1 VAVDLFSNLF
11 YVTENFSEDLVKSII
26 TLFVVMDP
34 IGSIPII
41 LGLTQR
47 IEKSEKRKLVLNAI
61 VAVTV
66 LLFVFAFFGS
76 QILSLLGVD
85 IFSFMIAGGVLLF
98 IVAIEFLTHGE
109 WRIGGG
115 NIQQE
120 SGIVPLAFPLLSGP
134 GALTVVMISFQ
145 TVGLLVTLVSISVA
159 VVLTFI
165 TLMGTEQIYKILG
178 KRGTILVTR
187 VFAIFIAA
195 FAIQFIIDGI
205 QSIF

>member
-1 VAVDLFSNLF
+1 MVEAFFDLF
-11 YVTENFSEDLVKSII
+11 YITENFSEDLIKSII

-41 LGLTQR
+41 LGLTQSV
-47 IEKSEKRKLVLNAI
+47 EKTGKRKLIVNAI
-61 VAVTV
+61 LGILI

-76 QILSLLGVD
+76 QILSVFEVE

-98 IVAIEFLTHGE
+98 IVALEFLTHGE

-115 NIQQE
+115 NIKQE

-145 TVGLLVTLVSISVA
+145 TVGLLVTLISIGVSVA
-159 VVLTFI
+159 LTFVI
-165 TLMGTEQIYKILG
+165 LMSTEQIYKVLG
-178 KRGTILVTR
+178 RRGTIIVTR

-205 QSIF
+205 KGIFF